1 MTKGGKL
8 YMALNDI
15 KSIKERVNLRTL
27 LIALGI
33 AFTGI
38 GFLWI
43 SANDNWWKSCK
54 VWQTVLQN
62 IGALLV
68 VTVAI
73 SLLWELY
80 GKRAFLDEV
89 LAKAQISKEL
99 TFAGITKITDS
110 FHHDLDWKTYFLTV
124 NKLDIFFAYART
136 WRNTY
141 TEELQKVASREGAR
155 IRIVL
160 PDPEDKQVIA
170 ELARRFKYTD
180 GEMKKLIRE
189 AETFFRNLSNSA
201 GANGAQIDIWFLPAA
216 PYFSFYRFDRVGI
229 LALYTHRR
237 ERSPVP
243 TFVCEM
249 GGTLY
254 DYIRKEFEA
263 MITEGGLAK
272 CVTKEEN

>member
-1 MTKGGKL
+1 
-8 YMALNDI
+8 MALNDI
-15 KSIKERVNLRTL
+15 KSIKERVNLRTFV
-27 LIALGI
+27 IALGI
-33 AFTGI
+33 AIIGI

-43 SANDNWWKSCK
+43 SANDNWWKNCK

-62 IGALLV
+62 IGALFI

-73 SLLWELY
+73 GLLWELF
-80 GKRAFLDEV
+80 GKRSFLDEV
-89 LAKAQISKEL
+89 LSKAQISKEI
-99 TFAGITKITDS
+99 TFAGITQITDS
-110 FHHDLDWKTYFLTV
+110 FHHNIDWKTYFHTV
-124 NKLDIFFAYART
+124 NKLDIFFAYGRT

-141 TEELQKVASREGAR
+141 TEELQKVASREEAR

-180 GEMKKLIRE
+180 SEMKKLIEE

-201 GANGAQIDIWFLPAA
+201 GANGAQIDIWFLPAV

-254 DYIRKEFEA
+254 DYIRKEFDA